1 MELASYSAAARCSCS
16 SSRVVGSCLRWMVR
30 PKGQLQGAG
39 SGDGWRERWD
49 SREGQHC
56 YAEHGGRAGAREGR
70 LAGWL
75 TGRLPGWPAAWQMI
89 LCERATSRQYAAS
102 SRLAHMTK

>member
-1 MELASYSAAARCSCS
+1 MGGGRGGIPA
-16 SSRVVGSCLRWMVR
+16 
-30 PKGQLQGAG
+30 KGNIAMLSTA
-39 SGDGWRERWD
+39 
-49 SREGQHC
+49 
-56 YAEHGGRAGAREGR
+56 GGRAGAREGR